1 MLQKLKAQKDFLI
14 ATFRKKSLRRNV
26 LFLSLSGVVLTFL
39 VMLITAPIFLY
50 FIQSVISERGNQWGE
65 HTANL
70 AEKLYHDQTKAH
82 LREIVGVQS
91 NLINKNLRALADDV
105 EDISK
110 SMEEILKNQ
119 SQYIPRYLPSPRNE
133 QIPLGKAYLHFNKRT
148 LGNLPPDVMEE
159 LYLVSNIE
167 DVIVAVT
174 AEDYFDKFSD
184 VTVAS
189 VKDYVISMNYNP
201 NKEFLDI
208 PLDFLDNLDYQTQS
222 SWYKAIQETG
232 KVYFTMPHVLE
243 GNFFCTAARLIM
255 TLKEILRAV

>member
-1 MLQKLKAQKDFLI
+1 MGRTYRKFGRKTLSRSDESAFARNCRCSIQPHQQKFA
-14 ATFRKKSLRRNV
+14 
-26 LFLSLSGVVLTFL
+26 
-39 VMLITAPIFLY
+39 
-50 FIQSVISERGNQWGE
+50 
-65 HTANL
+65 
-70 AEKLYHDQTKAH
+70 
-82 LREIVGVQS
+82 
-91 NLINKNLRALADDV
+91 ALADDV

-201 NKEFLDI
+201 KKDFLDVPMEFLD
-208 PLDFLDNLDYQTQS
+208 DLDYQTQS